1 MLLRIKNQMQQV
13 RNALQLRLYS
23 SEEKIENI
31 LSQYQSENK

>member
-13 RNALQLRLYS
+13 RNALQLHLYS